1 MIELDVRG
9 YCQDCLEFEPQVVQR
24 PRRLDSLSG
33 NSIALGDTIVACEH
47 LRHCEALYNH
57 LKRKNDTD
65 S

>member
-1 MIELDVRG
+1 MLDVRG
-9 YCQDCLEFEPQVVQR
+9 YCKNCLEFEPQVVQK

-33 NSIALGDTIVACEH
+33 NYIALGYTIVACEH

-57 LKRKNDTD
+57 LKRKNDDD

>member
-1 MIELDVRG
+1 MIKLDARW

-24 PRRLDSLSG
+24 PGRLYSLSDD
-33 NSIALGDTIVACEH
+33 SIVLGDTIVECEH

-57 LKRKNDTD
+57 LKRKNDVD